1 MKFKEPSF
9 SIKLLPDISAIDWQK
24 IMTLRSEVF
33 VGEQKCIYTDP
44 DSEDASAFHTY
55 AVDKTELI
63 GYARFFK
70 KKRWHLGRIV
80 VDQKHRGHG
89 FSKQLIEASIKY
101 IQSSDANFQLEISAQ
116 VYLSDFYTSLNF
128 MPIGSMY
135 LEDGIPHLR
144 MILNH

>member
-63 GYARFFK
+63 QKPCFS
-70 KKRWHLGRIV
+70 IV
-80 VDQKHRGHG
+80 QFDPLKMQ
-89 FSKQLIEASIKY
+89 
-101 IQSSDANFQLEISAQ
+101 
-116 VYLSDFYTSLNF
+116 
-128 MPIGSMY
+128 
-135 LEDGIPHLR
+135 
-144 MILNH
+144 